1 MSQELADTMLD
12 DQPQKEKINLLGL
25 SASRLSEFFEEIG
38 EKKFRATQI
47 IKWIH
52 QEGECDFQKMTNLS
66 KDLRNKLHE
75 IAEIKLPEVVS
86 CQESVDGTCKWL
98 IRVDGGSCIEMV
110 YIPERERGTLCV
122 SSQIGC
128 ALDCSFCA
136 TGKQGFNRDLTSAE
150 IIGQLWIAADSFDQF
165 SPKAKRRVS
174 NVVMMGMGE
183 PLMNFDNVVDAMSI
197 MLEDNA
203 YGLSKRRVT
212 LSTSGVVPELDKL
225 GDVSDVSLA
234 ISLHAPNDELR
245 NELVPINRKYPLAT
259 FIQSAKTVRACRR
272 ALRDA
277 GVGVG
282 AIDNVVLVGGS
293 TRTPLVRRQ
302 VADYFGV
309 EPMCSLD
316 PDCVVAMGAAVQ
328 ADVLVGNKSGD
339 EMLLLDVIPLSLGIE
354 TMGGLT
360 EKIIHRNTTIPVAKA
375 QEFTTYI
382 DGQTAMAIHILQG
395 ERELVDDCRSLARFE
410 LRGIPPMVAGA
421 AKIRV
426 TYQVDADG
434 LLNVTARELTSNVES
449 RIEVK
454 PSYGLAEDEITQM
467 LQDSFSHARED
478 MQARALRE
486 QQVEADRMIE
496 DLEAAIKKD
505 AEALLS
511 DEEIQCLKI
520 GIEELA
526 TTAC

>member
-1 MSQELADTMLD
+1 MSQELANTMLD

-66 KDLRNKLHE
+66 KDLRNKLDE
-75 IAEIKLPEVVS
+75 IAEVKLPEVVS

-259 FIQSAKTVRACRR
+259 FIQSAKNYIEKMPDNRRKVTVEYT
-272 ALRDA
+272 LMD
-277 GVGVG
+277 
-282 AIDNVVLVGGS
+282 
-293 TRTPLVRRQ
+293 Q
-302 VADYFGV
+302 VNDR
-309 EPMCSLD
+309 S
-316 PDCVVAMGAAVQ
+316 
-328 ADVLVGNKSGD
+328 
-339 EMLLLDVIPLSLGIE
+339 
-354 TMGGLT
+354 
-360 EKIIHRNTTIPVAKA
+360 IH
-375 QEFTTYI
+375 
-382 DGQTAMAIHILQG
+382 
-395 ERELVDDCRSLARFE
+395 
-410 LRGIPPMVAGA
+410 
-421 AKIRV
+421 
-426 TYQVDADG
+426 
-434 LLNVTARELTSNVES
+434 ARELAVLLKDLPCKINLIPFNPFAGSGYKTVTNTALNRFRDILMAEGYTVTV
-449 RIEVK
+449 RTTRGDDIAAACGQLAGEVN
-454 PSYGLAEDEITQM
+454 
-467 LQDSFSHARED
+467 
-478 MQARALRE
+478 
-486 QQVEADRMIE
+486 DRTKRQE
-496 DLEAAIKKD
+496 RYKKKLND
-505 AEALLS
+505 VQPLNIME
-511 DEEIQCLKI
+511 
-520 GIEELA
+520 
-526 TTAC
+526 